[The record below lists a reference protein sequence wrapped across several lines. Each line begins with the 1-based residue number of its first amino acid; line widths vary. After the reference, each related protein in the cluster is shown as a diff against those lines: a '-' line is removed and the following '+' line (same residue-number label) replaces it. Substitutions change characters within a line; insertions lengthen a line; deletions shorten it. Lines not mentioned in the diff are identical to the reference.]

1 MMIWSVI
8 WYYLLA
14 VFTAADIIT
23 TKLALMLGGREINP
37 FLVNSVEYITE
48 IKLLFLFVVI
58 GIVVV
63 TERTHKGHGWI
74 PVAAGTCVTCVAV
87 LSNIVTLSGMI

>member
-1 MMIWSVI
+1 MIWSVI

-23 TKLALMLGGREINP
+23 TKMALMLGGREVNP
-37 FLVNSVEYITE
+37 FLINSVDHITE
-48 IKLLFLFVVI
+48 IKIGFMLLVI
-58 GIVVV
+58 GIVVI
-63 TERTHKGHGWI
+63 TEHSHKGHGWI

-87 LSNIVTLSGMI
+87 LSNIITISGMI

>member
-1 MMIWSVI
+1 MIWVVI

-23 TKLALMLGGREINP
+23 TKIALALGGREVNP
-37 FLVNSVEYITE
+37 FLINSVEHITE
-48 IKLLFLFVVI
+48 IKIAFMVLVI
-58 GIVVV
+58 GIVIV
-63 TERTHKGHGWI
+63 TERSHKGHGWI